1 MNAEI
6 KRHHVPRL
14 EGPLLPTLLYDIIG
28 SMKLVSAAALHL
40 TEGTEGDVAMVFMC
54 GKWNAG
60 IRWSS
65 FGGCPGRHLSLP
77 IAKRIHLAAFP
88 IKSHNRIRKEEDGS
102 EDTDAD
108 GGDIP
113 RSGGESLIRDERA
126 KSFQF

>member
-14 EGPLLPTLLYDIIG
+14 EGPLLPTLLYDII
-28 SMKLVSAAALHL
+28 
-40 TEGTEGDVAMVFMC
+40 GTEGDVAMVFMC

-77 IAKRIHLAAFP
+77 IAK
-88 IKSHNRIRKEEDGS
+88 SHNIIRKEEDGS